1 MIAKEIVFTGQHSI
15 QQFTLH
21 SVRFNVDNDDGL
33 ILGEMVFVR
42 SLNSFIFTIGLPSVI
57 AIIVS
62 HASNYFEKEHFEA
75 AIGVNLTILL
85 VLTTM

>member
-1 MIAKEIVFTGQHSI
+1 MFTGQHSI